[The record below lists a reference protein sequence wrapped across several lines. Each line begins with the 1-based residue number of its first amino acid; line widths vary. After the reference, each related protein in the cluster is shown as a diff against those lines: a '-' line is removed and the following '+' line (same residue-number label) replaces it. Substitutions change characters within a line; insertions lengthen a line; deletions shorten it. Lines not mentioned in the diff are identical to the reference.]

1 MYKLKKS
8 LMSRLSTG
16 ITLRAIP
23 IFVLSL
29 GALFLQSRYF
39 IRQEASDHASSALD
53 ATMHRIKKYML
64 ATEMAANANTWFI
77 EHNFQPDTLL
87 ALSRRI
93 VALNGNTHSCTIS
106 AAPDIFPQYGRY
118 FSVYAARQGDTIV
131 SLREQDYDYFDRR
144 WYKAPVAQGEG
155 CWVEPVFEHSEGA
168 VRTDETVLSYCKPLY
183 DRNQTEANGQ
193 KRLLG
198 VLCVD
203 LSFPLLAEAINAA
216 EPEHPGS
223 YYIMLGAAGHFFYH
237 PDAKRLFR
245 KTITSDLDPQAHAD
259 IIAIGHE
266 MVAGKTGHMHA
277 QINGRKCHVVYRPL
291 PSSRWSIALVSP
303 DSEILSSYYQLVYIV
318 IALILFGLAIILWLC
333 RRAVGHAV
341 SPVSYLAG
349 LTQQISEGHYDIEIP
364 RTSREDAIGQLQNS
378 FVTMQQSIEDHISS
392 IRQTT
397 EETKH
402 RNEELASA
410 MKLAEEGVRQKNVF
424 IQNVSHQIRTPLNI
438 ILGFA
443 HILRESQDMEE
454 GELQEIRSMMS
465 YNAFHLNRMV
475 LMLFD
480 SAETETSSSQG
491 LLYNRSDE
499 MSCNVLARK
508 CVEYTKSHYPDQ
520 QITFETELPDTTYIL
535 TNHFFLLRTIR
546 ELLANA
552 VKYSDGQHIRL
563 YVTETETTV
572 RFIVEDEGPGLS
584 EDLLDLTLKPL
595 VEMDDQLERSGLG
608 LPMAYRH
615 ANGLGGS
622 LIHDTSYLE
631 GCRYILEI
639 PK

>member
-8 LMSRLSTG
+8 LLSRLSTG
-16 ITLRAIP
+16 ITLMAIP

-39 IRQEASDHASSALD
+39 IRQEASEHASSALD
-53 ATMHRIKKYML
+53 ATMHRIKKYLL
-64 ATEMAANANTWFI
+64 ATEMATNANTWFI

-93 VALNGNTHSCTIS
+93 VALNGNTNSCTIS

-131 SLREQDYDYFDRR
+131 SLREQDYDYFDRQ
-144 WYKAPVAQGEG
+144 WYKTPVAQGEG
-155 CWVEPVFEHSEGA
+155 CWVEPVFEHTEGA
-168 VRTDETVLSYCKPLY
+168 VRADETVLSYCKPLY

-198 VLCVD
+198 VVCVD

-223 YYIMLGAAGHFFYH
+223 YYVMLGADGHFFYH
-237 PDAKRLFR
+237 PDANRLFR
-245 KTITSDLDPQAHAD
+245 KTVTSDLDPQAHAD
-259 IIAIGHE
+259 IIAIGQE
-266 MVAGKTGHMHA
+266 MVAGKEGHMHA
-277 QINGRKCHVVYRPL
+277 QIDGRYCHVTYRPL
-291 PSSRWSIALVSP
+291 PSSKWSIALISP
-303 DSEILSSYYQLVYIV
+303 DSEILSSYYQLIYIV
-318 IALILFGLAIILWLC
+318 IALILVGLAIILWLC

-378 FVTMQQSIEDHISS
+378 FATMQLSIDDRISS

-397 EETKH
+397 EETKR
-402 RNEELASA
+402 RNKELASA
-410 MKLAEEGVRQKNVF
+410 MKLAKEGVRQKNIF

-443 HILRESQDMEE
+443 QILRESQDMDEK
-454 GELQEIRSMMS
+454 ELQEIRSMMS

-475 LMLFD
+475 LMLYD
-480 SAETETSSSQG
+480 SSDTGASEAWKSQLTDQISCNELARESVRYIQDHFPG
-491 LLYNRSDE
+491 INVRLESEVPDSLQIVTNHLYLMRPLRELLYN
-499 MSCNVLARK
+499 A
-508 CVEYTKSHYPDQ
+508 
-520 QITFETELPDTTYIL
+520 
-535 TNHFFLLRTIR
+535 
-546 ELLANA
+546 A
-552 VKYSDGQHIRL
+552 KYSDGQHITLRIEQ
-563 YVTETETTV
+563 TEASV
-572 RFIVEDEGPGLS
+572 RFTVEDTGPGLS
-584 EDLLDLTLKPL
+584 AESLDKLFKPFNKADDLSEGL
-595 VEMDDQLERSGLG
+595 GLG
-608 LPMAYRH
+608 LPLARSH
-615 ANGLGGS
+615 IISLGGI
-622 LIHDTSYLE
+622 LEHDDSYHN
-631 GCRYILEI
+631 GCRFIVI
-639 PK
+639 MPK

>member
-8 LMSRLSTG
+8 LLSRLSTG
-16 ITLRAIP
+16 ITLMAIP
-23 IFVLSL
+23 IFVLSM

-39 IRQEASDHASSALD
+39 IREEANKHASSALD

-203 LSFPLLAEAINAA
+203 LSFPLLAEAINAV
-216 EPEHPGS
+216 EPEYPGS
-223 YYIMLGAAGHFFYH
+223 YYVMLGADGHFFYH

-277 QINGRKCHVVYRPL
+277 QINGRECHVVYRPL

-303 DSEILSSYYQLVYIV
+303 DSEILSSYYQLIYIV
-318 IALILFGLAIILWLC
+318 IALILVGLAIILWLC

-480 SAETETSSSQG
+480 SSDIGASEIWKSQHT
-491 LLYNRSDE
+491 DQI
-499 MSCNVLARK
+499 SCNELGRDSIRYIH
-508 CVEYTKSHYPDQ
+508 EHFPDLPIRLESEVPDSL
-520 QITFETELPDTTYIL
+520 QIV
-535 TNHFFLLRTIR
+535 TNYLYLMRSIR
-546 ELLANA
+546 ELLYNA
-552 VKYSDGQHIRL
+552 AKYSDGQHISLRIEQ
-563 YVTETETTV
+563 TEATV
-572 RFIVEDEGPGLS
+572 RFTIEDTGPGLS
-584 EDLLDLTLKPL
+584 AESLDKIFKPFTKADDLSEGL
-595 VEMDDQLERSGLG
+595 GLG
-608 LPMAYRH
+608 LPLARSH
-615 ANGLGGS
+615 IISLGGI
-622 LIHDTSYLE
+622 LEHDDSYHN
-631 GCRYILEI
+631 GCRFIVI
-639 PK
+639 MPK

>member
-1 MYKLKKS
+1 MYKLKNS
-8 LMSRLSTG
+8 LLSRLSTG
-16 ITLRAIP
+16 ITLMAIP
-23 IFVLSL
+23 IFVLSM

-223 YYIMLGAAGHFFYH
+223 YYVMLGADGHFFYH

-318 IALILFGLAIILWLC
+318 IALILVGLAVILWLC

-480 SAETETSSSQG
+480 SSDIGASEIWKSQHT
-491 LLYNRSDE
+491 DQI
-499 MSCNVLARK
+499 SCNELGRDSIR
-508 CVEYTKSHYPDQ
+508 YIHDHFPDLPVRLESEVPDSL
-520 QITFETELPDTTYIL
+520 QIV
-535 TNHFFLLRTIR
+535 TNYLYLMRSIR
-546 ELLANA
+546 ELLYNA
-552 VKYSDGQHIRL
+552 AKYSDGQHISLRIEQ
-563 YVTETETTV
+563 TEATV
-572 RFIVEDEGPGLS
+572 RFTIEDTGPGLS
-584 EDLLDLTLKPL
+584 AESLDKIFKPFTKADDLSEGL
-595 VEMDDQLERSGLG
+595 GLG
-608 LPMAYRH
+608 LPLARSH
-615 ANGLGGS
+615 IISLGGI
-622 LIHDTSYLE
+622 LEHDDSYHN
-631 GCRYILEI
+631 GCRFIVI
-639 PK
+639 MPK

>member
-8 LMSRLSTG
+8 LLSRLSTG
-16 ITLRAIP
+16 ITLMAIP
-23 IFVLSL
+23 IFVLSM

-39 IRQEASDHASSALD
+39 IREEANKHASSALD

-93 VALNGNTHSCTIS
+93 VALNGNTNSCTIS

-223 YYIMLGAAGHFFYH
+223 YYIMLGADGHYFYH
-237 PDAKRLFR
+237 PDANRLFR
-245 KTITSDLDPQAHAD
+245 KTVTSDLDPQAHAD

-303 DSEILSSYYQLVYIV
+303 DSEILSSYYQLIYIV
-318 IALILFGLAIILWLC
+318 IALILVGLAIILWLC

-480 SAETETSSSQG
+480 SSDIGASEIWKSQHTDQISCNELARESISYIHDHFPG
-491 LLYNRSDE
+491 INVRLESEVPDSLQIVTNYLYLMRPLRELLYN
-499 MSCNVLARK
+499 A
-508 CVEYTKSHYPDQ
+508 
-520 QITFETELPDTTYIL
+520 
-535 TNHFFLLRTIR
+535 
-546 ELLANA
+546 A
-552 VKYSDGQHIRL
+552 KYSDGQHISLRIEQ
-563 YVTETETTV
+563 TEASV
-572 RFIVEDEGPGLS
+572 RFTIEDTGPGLS
-584 EDLLDLTLKPL
+584 AESLDKLFKPFTKADDLSEGL
-595 VEMDDQLERSGLG
+595 GLG
-608 LPMAYRH
+608 LPLARSH
-615 ANGLGGS
+615 ILSLGGI
-622 LIHDTSYLE
+622 LEHDDTYHN
-631 GCRYILEI
+631 GCRFIVI
-639 PK
+639 MPK